1 MVAEPESSTE
11 NPAAAEVAAAAAAA
25 AKLSPEEQQ
34 KLNTALYEATGDGKL
49 EEAKATVNAGAD
61 VSSKHFESTT
71 PALHPAAA
79 RGHLSVVKL
88 LVLHKTDL
96 DAQSVASGGDGG
108 RTPLMYASMWGQ
120 IDVINELLRAG
131 ANKNIKANSGMTA
144 LDWTGKYRA
153 TRENRDAIIAALS

>member
-11 NPAAAEVAAAAAAA
+11 NPAAAEVAAAAAAV

-34 KLNTALYEATGDGKL
+34 KLNTALYEAAGDGKL
-49 EEAKATVNAGAD
+49 EEAKAAVNAGAD

-71 PALHPAAA
+71 PLHPAAA

-131 ANKNIKANSGMTA
+131 ANKNIKANSGMAA

-153 TRENRDAIIAALS
+153 ENRDAIIAALS